1 MKLWVEM
8 EITFF
13 RISYD
18 ISLLSKTTPTKSA
31 LMVSGSEIE
40 KLKEHQAVCH
50 LKWNISGK
58 FCHISLFQT
67 FKQKLKMGKGP
78 WLFHF
83 LLEGINR
90 WPMHLYILECMM
102 MYISLNTVYV

>member
-1 MKLWVEM
+1 MQKD
-8 EITFF
+8 ITFF

-18 ISLLSKTTPTKSA
+18 VSLLSKTTPTKSA
-31 LMVSGSEIE
+31 LIVSEME
-40 KLKEHQAVCH
+40 KTKEQPLCH

-102 MYISLNTVYV
+102 IYISLNTVYV

>member
-1 MKLWVEM
+1 MQKD
-8 EITFF
+8 ITFF

-18 ISLLSKTTPTKSA
+18 VSLLSKTTPTKSA
-31 LMVSGSEIE
+31 LIVSEME
-40 KLKEHQAVCH
+40 KTKEQPLCH

>member
-50 LKWNISGK
+50 LKWNIN
-58 FCHISLFQT
+58 
-67 FKQKLKMGKGP
+67 KQIHK
-78 WLFHF
+78 
-83 LLEGINR
+83 
-90 WPMHLYILECMM
+90 YIVTKN
-102 MYISLNTVYV
+102 IQI